1 MTLSE
6 LGIETQCFAPIPNS
20 LFVCRFDLSEI
31 DLATVEACAKNL
43 QQAFTEQD
51 VNASV
56 VFIPSDLVLVCLK
69 SLNALSLFWRC
80 NYDMFG
86 LW

>member
-43 QQAFTEQD
+43 RRAFTEQD

-56 VFIPSDLVLVCLK
+56 VFIPSDLVLERMTKQGLFEIAERIK
-69 SLNALSLFWRC
+69 SLLEV
-80 NYDMFG
+80 
-86 LW
+86 

>member
-56 VFIPSDLVLVCLK
+56 VFIPSGLVLERMTKQGLFEIAELIK
-69 SLNALSLFWRC
+69 SLLEV
-80 NYDMFG
+80 
-86 LW
+86 

>member
-56 VFIPSDLVLVCLK
+56 VFIPSDLVLERMTKQGLFEIAERIK
-69 SLNALSLFWRC
+69 SLLEV
-80 NYDMFG
+80 
-86 LW
+86 

>member
-51 VNASV
+51 VNTSV
-56 VFIPSDLVLVCLK
+56 VFIPSDLVLERMTKQGLFEIAERIK
-69 SLNALSLFWRC
+69 SLLEV
-80 NYDMFG
+80 
-86 LW
+86 

>member
-56 VFIPSDLVLVCLK
+56 VFIPSDLVLERMTKQGLSEIAERIK
-69 SLNALSLFWRC
+69 SLLEV
-80 NYDMFG
+80 
-86 LW
+86 

>member
-31 DLATVEACAKNL
+31 DLATVEACVKNL

-56 VFIPSDLVLVCLK
+56 VFIPSDLVLERMTKQGLFEIAERIK
-69 SLNALSLFWRC
+69 SLLEV
-80 NYDMFG
+80 
-86 LW
+86 

>member
-51 VNASV
+51 VNAPV
-56 VFIPSDLVLVCLK
+56 VFIPSDLVLERMTKQGLFEIAERIK
-69 SLNALSLFWRC
+69 SLLEV
-80 NYDMFG
+80 
-86 LW
+86 

>member
-56 VFIPSDLVLVCLK
+56 VFIPSDLVLERMTRQGLFEIAERIK
-69 SLNALSLFWRC
+69 SLLEV
-80 NYDMFG
+80 
-86 LW
+86 

>member
-56 VFIPSDLVLVCLK
+56 VFIPSDLVLERMTKQGLFEISERIK
-69 SLNALSLFWRC
+69 SLLEV
-80 NYDMFG
+80 
-86 LW
+86 

>member
-20 LFVCRFDLSEI
+20 LFICRFDLSEI

-43 QQAFTEQD
+43 QQAFTEQN

-56 VFIPSDLVLVCLK
+56 VFIPSDLVLERMTKQGLFEIAERIK
-69 SLNALSLFWRC
+69 SLLEV
-80 NYDMFG
+80 
-86 LW
+86 

>member
-56 VFIPSDLVLVCLK
+56 VFIPSELVLERMTRQGLFEIAERIK
-69 SLNALSLFWRC
+69 SLLEV
-80 NYDMFG
+80 
-86 LW
+86 

>member
-31 DLATVEACAKNL
+31 DLATVKVCAKNL

-56 VFIPSDLVLVCLK
+56 VFIPSDLVLERMTRQGLFEIAERIK
-69 SLNALSLFWRC
+69 SLLEV
-80 NYDMFG
+80 
-86 LW
+86 

>member
-43 QQAFTEQD
+43 QQAFAEQD
-51 VNASV
+51 VSASV
-56 VFIPSDLVLVCLK
+56 VFIPSDLVLERMTKQGLFEIAEHIK
-69 SLNALSLFWRC
+69 SLLEV
-80 NYDMFG
+80 
-86 LW
+86 

>member
-31 DLATVEACAKNL
+31 DLATVKICAENL
-43 QQAFTEQD
+43 QRAFAEQNI
-51 VNASV
+51 NASV
-56 VFIPSDLVLVCLK
+56 VFIPSELVLERMTKQGLFEIVEHIK
-69 SLNALSLFWRC
+69 SLLEV
-80 NYDMFG
+80 
-86 LW
+86 

>member
-6 LGIETQCFAPIPNS
+6 LGIDTQCFAPIPNS

-56 VFIPSDLVLVCLK
+56 VFIPSDLVLERMTKQGLFEIAERIK
-69 SLNALSLFWRC
+69 SLLEV
-80 NYDMFG
+80 
-86 LW
+86 